1 MSKFITATQ
10 INMMNRAVDIAKSYA
25 HSVSGVYPTE
35 SGIVYIVSTSGDDLY
50 QTVNVLTRNIE
61 STTQSDFR
69 DFVEGKL

>member
-1 MSKFITATQ
+1 MSTFITATQ
-10 INMMNRAVDIAKSYA
+10 INMMTRAIDIAKSYA

-35 SGIVYIVSTSGDDLY
+35 SGIVYIVSTSGEDLY

-61 STTQSDFR
+61 STTQADFR